1 MALQEYWWINN
12 NMHEDDVARHAA
24 GTQGDSHG
32 QQGARTHSH
41 TRTHTDTAIFF
52 SLNDICFSKK

>member
-1 MALQEYWWINN
+1 
-12 NMHEDDVARHAA
+12 MHEDDVARHAA